1 MAKKLIIDCDPG
13 IDDALALILA
23 ARVPD
28 AQLLGLTTLAGN
40 LPLSVTTGNAT
51 ALAREIGLKPEILVW
66 PGAAGPLQR
75 EFVDAGHI
83 HGPRGLGNW
92 HPEQDWSRVG
102 LEHAVSFIA
111 RQASSYPGEI
121 TLVATGPLTN
131 VALLLEYHAQEALH
145 LAEVVFMGGALRV
158 PGNVT
163 PQAEFNIWADPEAA
177 AAVLSSSLP
186 LKMVG
191 LDVTRQVLLTKSDL
205 RRISKA
211 SILGVRAASMVEYYL
226 DNLGVEG
233 CPLHDPLA
241 LMAALRPE
249 LFGFKELPVQ
259 VETSGCYSRGA
270 TIIHPGA
277 PGLPAAMT
285 VDREACREWLISV
298 FSKS

>member
-1 MAKKLIIDCDPG
+1 MVKKLIIDCDPG

-23 ARVPD
+23 ARTPD

-51 ALAREIGLKPEILVW
+51 ALARELGLNPEIQVW
-66 PGAAGPLQR
+66 PGAAGPLQQ

-83 HGPRGLGNW
+83 HGTRGLGNW
-92 HPEQDWSRVG
+92 QPGHDWSRIG
-102 LEHAVSFIA
+102 LEHAASFIA
-111 RQASSYPGEI
+111 RQASLYPGEI

-131 VALLLEYHAQEALH
+131 VALLLEYHAQEALQ

-191 LDVTRQVLLTKSDL
+191 LDVTRQVLLTKADL

-211 SILGVRAASMVEYYL
+211 SVLGERAASMVEYYL

-241 LMAALRPE
+241 LMAALRPA
-249 LFGFKELPVQ
+249 LFGFEELPVQ
-259 VETSGCYSRGA
+259 VETGSSYSRGA
-270 TIIHPGA
+270 TVLHPGA
-277 PGLPAAMT
+277 PELQAAMA

-298 FSKS
+298 F